1 MNDLMFNRKV
11 FAAFLVSVFVVSALL
26 IAVPVRAN
34 PGILYVDDDGI
45 CEGNNPCYIH
55 PQDAVNAATAGDTIM
70 VYPGYY
76 GSRQF
81 KAIPPHWGP
90 NDQWAPALIVYKD
103 NLVIKAV
110 NSDPSL
116 TVIESTHNFWSNPVA
131 IQASTGGT
139 WDGTK
144 YVGAGVYPKDGT
156 APSAVIIVANGVTI
170 EGFTLK
176 RHFEGTWATYNTAG
190 VFIGDLFAGGSQ
202 FLGAADGATVQ
213 NCVFE
218 DVWHAVYMWHTS
230 HNRII
235 YNTVKPLSSDHWA
248 AISVYDGYND
258 AQIGL
263 GHLSQY
269 NEIAHNT
276 LANKGIAVGAWAP
289 PINTDNTGTSIHDN
303 TATYVGITY
312 SNGPK
317 FLCNNIL
324 SGGYWFAEESG
335 HYYCAL
341 TSKEFV
347 LNDLKDLRASVTDK
361 KDGKKLDEA
370 IEHLANSLDAG
381 LWVDGT
387 HLQAKHGDKV
397 FNEEK
402 DAVVKLLE
410 LIKDKKSN
418 VDKAKLQDFI
428 NRLVEADKLL
438 ALVAIEDAVAASGD
452 AKKIDKANDEL
463 GKGDARVADGHF
475 TDAIEHYRNAWKHAI
490 QAV

>member
-1 MNDLMFNRKV
+1 MNNLMFNRKV

-34 PGILYVDDDGI
+34 PGVLYVDDDSI
-45 CEGNNPCYIH
+45 CGGNSPCYTH
-55 PQDAVNAATAGDTIM
+55 PQDAVNAATAGDRIE

-81 KAIPPHWGP
+81 TAKPPHYSS

-103 NLVIKAV
+103 NLVIEAV
-110 NSDPSL
+110 DPDPSL
-116 TVIESTHNFWSNPVA
+116 TVIESSHNFWSNPVA

-139 WDGTK
+139 WDGVK
-144 YVGAGVYPKDGT
+144 YVGAGVYPTDGT
-156 APSAVIIVANGVTI
+156 APSTVIIVAKGVTI
-170 EGFTLK
+170 DGFTLK
-176 RHFEGTWATYNTAG
+176 RHYEGTWATYNTAG
-190 VFIGDLFAGGSQ
+190 VFIGSLCAGCSDLLGS
-202 FLGAADGATVQ
+202 DGATVK
-213 NCVFE
+213 NCVFD

-230 HNRII
+230 HNKII
-235 YNTVKPLSSDHWA
+235 YNTVQPLSSDHWA
-248 AISVYDGYND
+248 AISVYDGDTD
-258 AQIGL
+258 AKIQMGY
-263 GHLSQY
+263 LSQY
-269 NEIAHNT
+269 NEIAYNT
-276 LANKGIAVGAWAP
+276 LANRGIAVGAWAP
-289 PINTDNTGTSIHDN
+289 SVWTDNTGTSIHDN

-370 IEHLANSLDAG
+370 IEHLANSLDTG

-387 HLQAKHGDKV
+387 HLQAKHGEKV
-397 FNEEK
+397 FQEEK

-428 NRLVEADKLL
+428 NRLVSADKLL
-438 ALVAIEDAVAASGD
+438 ASTAISDAAGGD
-452 AKKIDKANDEL
+452 AKKIDKANEEL
-463 GKGDARVADGHF
+463 SKGDARAVDGNF
-475 TDAIEHYRNAWKHAI
+475 VDAIEHYRNAWQHAVK
-490 QAV
+490 AV